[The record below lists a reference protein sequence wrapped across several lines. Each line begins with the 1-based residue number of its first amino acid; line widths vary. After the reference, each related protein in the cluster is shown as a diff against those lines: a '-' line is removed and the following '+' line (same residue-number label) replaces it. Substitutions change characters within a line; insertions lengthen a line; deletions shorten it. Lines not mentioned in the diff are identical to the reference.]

1 MPRGDMTGPL
11 GQGKMTGRGLGN
23 CSVQT
28 GGANQPNA
36 VYGRGVGRGM
46 DRGFGRGMGCGFGRG
61 MGRGLG
67 RGACLYGF
75 STVADDKQFL
85 SSQKSALEARLE
97 ILNKQL
103 KED

>member
-11 GQGKMTGRGLGN
+11 GQGKMTGRGLGRCAVQADSAN
-23 CSVQT
+23 QT
-28 GGANQPNA
+28 GA
-36 VYGRGVGRGM
+36 VYGRGMGCGLGRGFN
-46 DRGFGRGMGCGFGRG
+46 RGFGRGMGS
-61 MGRGLG
+61 GLG
-67 RGACLYGF
+67 RGACYYGYDRS

-97 ILNKQL
+97 MINRQL